1 MLNEN
6 LTKYQSEGL
15 RKLIRYN
22 RKYPLNDNA
31 YKSNRKI
38 IDEFIT
44 LFCEYDLADNDY
56 MAIQLAANGNNSL
69 TNYIF
74 QNKLSLE
81 YILKCITYI
90 IWTDR
95 IVDNYLYNRLKDNT
109 FVELMSQLEELLSK
123 EQKMEC

>member
-22 RKYPLNDNA
+22 RKYPLNDTA

-56 MAIQLAANGNNSL
+56 MAIQLAANNNNSL

-74 QNKLSLE
+74 KNKLSLAS
-81 YILKCITYI
+81 ILKCITYI

-109 FVELMSQLEELLSK
+109 LIELMNQLEELLSK